1 MRHAAPIVRKHLATR
16 KAIRLHSDAAN
27 DPHDFVSQAAIRR
40 RFGKGW
46 GAYELAKRAWW
57 NANPD
62 ADYQQGDT
70 AMRRIAR
77 AVGV

>member
-1 MRHAAPIVRKHLATR
+1 MQHAAQIASEHQATR
-16 KAIRLHSDAAN
+16 KAIRPHSEAAN

-46 GAYELAKRAWW
+46 GAYESAKSAWW